1 VKASDEKQSNT
12 QCERADKQCNE
23 NGGDNSEF
31 DRRGA
36 LPIKA

>member
-1 VKASDEKQSNT
+1 VKAANEKQSDA
-12 QCERADKQCNE
+12 QRERADKQCNE
-23 NGGDNSEF
+23 NGRDNGEF